1 MSGSVGGSLRSPLG
15 GPILA
20 FDASAAACTI
30 AIRADGRS
38 LAWRDAPMARGHAET
53 LMPLVMA
60 VMAEAGLAFAALAK
74 IAVGVG
80 PGSFTGIRIA
90 LAAARGVGLAANRP
104 VVGIDSFSAIAAAI
118 APSTL
123 AGRSLLVIVDSKRAE
138 LFGQYFDADHR
149 ALGEPLILT
158 AEAMLQHRPAGAL
171 LIAGDAAG
179 QFPPAPDASRAEG
192 AGRPDARD
200 IARLAE
206 QASVLLEP
214 RPLYLRAADV
224 TLPVSRRKTAP

>member
-1 MSGSVGGSLRSPLG
+1 VNTQTSGPIH

-20 FDASAAACTI
+20 LDASAAACSV
-30 AIRADGRS
+30 AIRADGDS
-38 LAWRDAPMARGHAET
+38 IAWRDVPMARGHAET
-53 LMPLVMA
+53 LMPLVME
-60 VMAEAGLAFAALAK
+60 VMAEAGFAFDALAK

-90 LAAARGVGLAANRP
+90 LAAARGIGLAAGRP
-104 VVGIDSFSAIAAAI
+104 VVGIDSFSAMAAAI

-138 LFGQYFDADHR
+138 LFGQYFDADHH
-149 ALGEPLILT
+149 ALGEPLMLPPS
-158 AEAMLQHRPAGAL
+158 AMLQHRPAGPL
-171 LIAGDAAG
+171 LIAGDAAA
-179 QFPPAPDASRAEG
+179 QFPPAVDIFRAQG

-206 QASVLLEP
+206 QGRVLLGA

-224 TLPVSRRKTAP
+224 TLPPSRNKTAP